1 MKKWIIILLIV
12 CIQCSPNTN
21 CVEDESIF
29 KDTIPTKDSTL
40 DLIHHMDSIREVLI
54 PQIEQSEK
62 TELVV
67 KKSVKREKKIKKQL
81 KTTEKELKKI
91 KKDLKELQEELAQ
104 CKDIEKKKLTIKHKY
119 IEIDSI
125 NKLENNIGNNTN

>member
-1 MKKWIIILLIV
+1 MKKWTIILLIFFFR
-12 CIQCSPNTN
+12 CSSSPNHI
-21 CVEDESIF
+21 ESESIF
-29 KDTIPTKDSTL
+29 EDTIPIKDSTL
-40 DLIHHMDSIREVLI
+40 ELVHHMDSIREILI

-91 KKDLKELQEELAQ
+91 KKDLKELQKELAQ
-104 CKDIEKKKLTIKHKY
+104 CKDIEKKKLTNSKIY

-125 NKLENNIGNNTN
+125 KELENNIGNNTN